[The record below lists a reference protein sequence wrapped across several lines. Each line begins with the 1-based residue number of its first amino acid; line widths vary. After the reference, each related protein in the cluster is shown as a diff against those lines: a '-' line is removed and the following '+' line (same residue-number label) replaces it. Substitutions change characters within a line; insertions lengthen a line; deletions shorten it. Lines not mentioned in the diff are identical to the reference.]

1 LPDDHRSQLRRGAAR
16 DRLAAT
22 HRQSQGLHT
31 CELAARRGRH
41 HRRLRLQRRG
51 ERAVRRLGGAQG
63 LHPDRPAAARARGG
77 TERSEVYTM
86 GTWKPNPGS
95 QEAFVEAWSQFA
107 GWASSMPGAGTL
119 RLVRDLHEPG
129 RFVSFGAWDSIDY
142 VRAWKG
148 SPEFKER
155 MARVLQHV

>member
-1 LPDDHRSQLRRGAAR
+1 M
-16 DRLAAT
+16 
-22 HRQSQGLHT
+22 
-31 CELAARRGRH
+31 
-41 HRRLRLQRRG
+41 
-51 ERAVRRLGGAQG
+51 
-63 LHPDRPAAARARGG
+63 
-77 TERSEVYTM
+77 SEVYTM
-86 GTWKPNPGS
+86 GSWKPNPGS

-155 MARVLQHV
+155 MARVLQHVDDFHPTELEQIATAADGSTVSHATAAVA